1 MIAAVPMKRLEEDLS
16 AGIVG
21 GGGRPL
27 IVHVVRQ
34 FLPNRGGLEDVVYN
48 VCRQGL
54 KNGFRIRVVTL
65 NSLFSDPSRA
75 LADKETIDGIEIVRI
90 AWKGSSRY
98 PVAPSVL
105 KHIGD
110 ADLVHV
116 HAVDFFFD
124 FLALTKVVHG
134 KPMIATTHGGF
145 FHTQRFAAIKAIWF
159 RTLTRFSSSRY
170 DYVVGCSQS
179 DVETFMPIARKNLQ
193 LIENGADT
201 AKFHGRAATT
211 PAKRLITIGRFS
223 SNKRLDRLVAAMR
236 ALLATDPEWALDIV
250 GVPSDLTVADVEK
263 LAQGIEAQIR
273 VHASLPNEDI
283 AALIAQSSLFVSAS
297 EYEGFGIVAIEAMSA
312 GLLPV
317 LQDNGAYTA
326 LAAKHPLIKLGDFVR
341 AEQGAQAI
349 LKAWQALLSDPVGIR
364 STAMRE
370 ADVYS
375 WSNVAGRYIR
385 LYQAMLAGKSYWLT

>member
-1 MIAAVPMKRLEEDLS
+1 MKRLEEDFS

-21 GGGRPL
+21 GGERPL

-75 LADKETIDGIEIVRI
+75 LADRETIDGIEIVRI

-98 PVAPSVL
+98 PLAPSVL

-124 FLALTKVVHG
+124 FLALTRIVHG

-145 FHTQRFAAIKAIWF
+145 FHTQRFAAIKAVWF

-179 DVETFMPIARKNLQ
+179 DVETFAPIARKNLQ

-201 AKFHGRAATT
+201 AKFHGRAATA

-263 LAQGIEAQIR
+263 LAQGIKAQVR
-273 VHASLPNEDI
+273 VHAALPNETI
-283 AALIAQSSLFVSAS
+283 AALIGESSLFVSAS
-297 EYEGFGIVAIEAMSA
+297 EYEGFGIVAIEAISA

-317 LQDNGAYTA
+317 LQDNSAYSA
-326 LAAKHPLIKLGDFVR
+326 LAAKHPLIELGDFVR

-349 LKAWQALLSDPVGIR
+349 LRAWRTLLSDPVRIR

-370 ADVYS
+370 ADAYS
-375 WSNVAGRYIR
+375 WNNVGGRYIR
-385 LYQAMLAGKSYWLT
+385 LYRTMLAGKSRQSA